1 MFPAGL
7 LPNWPGNVMDTAAL
21 DVRPGDYDAIRA
33 TEAKMPRLPEE
44 LLMYIFQQYVTLQD
58 LSSREEMSGVYFSS
72 RSRSDVMKLL
82 KVNRTWRRVALG
94 TSELWTS
101 VYICNP
107 THRTL
112 VVARQWLAIS
122 LERIKIL
129 FLHAE
134 LKSSDAASLEDA
146 LGFLLHILQY
156 TRSLKLD
163 LSDCDAD
170 ISSEEYTGVIQF
182 LLDQFTQHAHSPVE
196 LIDIRLSDSIRT
208 PLAPYFAFLW
218 IRLTSFPKI
227 REINWDFKRISIPSN
242 ATSYPPGWQ
251 SLALTHIDVR
261 ACELADL
268 YALLSIGPNIEEVR
282 MRQLVFGTIHRI
294 NSQPILLHPKLQILA
309 LQTNSHDVLSIF
321 SKLSL
326 PNLHTLK
333 LIYRPGGPMDA
344 AFAQFIE
351 RSMPP
356 LSSLT
361 YHGMQPRTAPRSS
374 GPGVPTFD
382 YFNRHNPAYL
392 DICTRLSTVKHIALW
407 NEVTPDLLR
416 SLMDRFPGGT
426 GRHKLVPNVVC
437 IDLCV
442 DDIDGNLVCDFI
454 RSRSVVYRHGL
465 HGGDMQRVILRR
477 DKPFNEEVE
486 GNLRSMSEDGVYI
499 SREDLWPDFRRVEP

>member
-1 MFPAGL
+1 MY
-7 LPNWPGNVMDTAAL
+7 TAAL

-44 LLMYIFQQYVTLQD
+44 LLMYIFREYVTLED
-58 LSSREEMSGVYFSS
+58 LSNREEMSGVYFSA

-94 TSELWTS
+94 ISQLWTS

-107 THRTL
+107 IHRTL
-112 VVARQWLAIS
+112 AVARQWLAIS

-146 LGFLLHILQY
+146 LGFLLHVLQY
-156 TRSLKLD
+156 TRSLKFD

-170 ISSEEYTGVIQF
+170 ISSEEYTGVIQ
-182 LLDQFTQHAHSPVE
+182 LLDQFTRHAHSPVE
-196 LIDIRLSDSIRT
+196 VIDIRT
-208 PLAPYFAFLW
+208 PLPPYFAFLW
-218 IRLTSFPKI
+218 VRLTSFPKV
-227 REINWDFKRISIPSN
+227 REINWDFKRIFIPD
-242 ATSYPPGWQ
+242 ATSYPHGWQ
-251 SLALTHIDVR
+251 SLALTRINVR

-309 LQTNSHDVLSIF
+309 LQTNSHDVLWSHD
-321 SKLSL
+321 
-326 PNLHTLK
+326 P
-333 LIYRPGGPMDA
+333 
-344 AFAQFIE
+344 AFAQSIE

-361 YHGMQPRTAPRSS
+361 YHGMQPRAVPRSS

-382 YFNRHNPAYL
+382 YFHRHNPAYL
-392 DICTRLSTVKHIALW
+392 DICTRLSTVEHSA
-407 NEVTPDLLR
+407 
-416 SLMDRFPGGT
+416 
-426 GRHKLVPNVVC
+426 
-437 IDLCV
+437 
-442 DDIDGNLVCDFI
+442 
-454 RSRSVVYRHGL
+454 
-465 HGGDMQRVILRR
+465 
-477 DKPFNEEVE
+477 VE
-486 GNLRSMSEDGVYI
+486 
-499 SREDLWPDFRRVEP
+499 